1 MKFPGVCVY
10 VCVCVRV
17 RACVLGWVGGCVR
30 ACVRACFFCVKP
42 EIDND
47 DSGMPT
53 FVNGKVRRAMD
64 LLAC

>member
-1 MKFPGVCVY
+1 M
-10 VCVCVRV
+10 CVCA
-17 RACVLGWVGGCVR
+17 RACVRAWVGGCVR